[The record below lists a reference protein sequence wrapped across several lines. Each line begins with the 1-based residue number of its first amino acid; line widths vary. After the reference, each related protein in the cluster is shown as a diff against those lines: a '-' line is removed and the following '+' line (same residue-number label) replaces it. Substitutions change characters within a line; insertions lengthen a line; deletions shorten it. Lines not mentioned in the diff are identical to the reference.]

1 MSDWPINQPDDPT
14 RLDVPTDI
22 LCSFHYFGDIDM
34 GAMRSWG
41 TRIIGDSGAFS
52 AMSLGKPIEREE
64 FHAWAARWDD
74 ALLWVAALDVI
85 GDAEASYQNWQ
96 AARRDGLEL
105 VPTIHYGEGTAQLD
119 KFAEEGATLIGLGGM
134 VPYSSEKE
142 QLMR

>member
-52 AMSLGKPIEREE
+52 AMSLGKPIEREV
-64 FHAWAARWDD
+64 FHADRSFRVEQLLQQAG
-74 ALLWVAALDVI
+74 ALSLF
-85 GDAEASYQNWQ
+85 AS
-96 AARRDGLEL
+96 RRLLEL
-105 VPTIHYGEGTAQLD
+105 RLAGKPGKELGEALTDAVARLPD
-119 KFAEEGATLIGLGGM
+119 DVLAR
-134 VPYSSEKE
+134 
-142 QLMR
+142 MRGDEL